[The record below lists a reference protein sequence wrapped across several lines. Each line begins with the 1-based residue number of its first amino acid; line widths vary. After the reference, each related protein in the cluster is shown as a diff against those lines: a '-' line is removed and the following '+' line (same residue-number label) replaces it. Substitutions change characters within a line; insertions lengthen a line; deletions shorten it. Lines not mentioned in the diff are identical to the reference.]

1 MKHSLAKQKAFY
13 ISYGLQLLK
22 TIIMQSKTTTIK
34 KSTAFSAFALLRI
47 SIGIVYF
54 WFGALKF
61 FQGLS
66 PAEQLAMQTI
76 HKITFGLINDHLNII
91 MLATWECLI
100 GVLLIIGKWV
110 KPTLL
115 ILFIHMGCTFT
126 PFIFFPDQIFNIA
139 PYGLSLTGQ
148 YIVKN
153 IIIIAAGLVLW
164 KMEKEKEELLNLP
177 STTSENEEFIP
188 SLRIKEQ
195 ILKEY
200 VVTEDG
206 FKN

>member
-1 MKHSLAKQKAFY
+1 
-13 ISYGLQLLK
+13 
-22 TIIMQSKTTTIK
+22 MQSKTTTIK

-76 HKITFGLINDHLNII
+76 HKITFGLINDHLNIM

-100 GVLLIIGKWV
+100 GVLLIIGKCI

-139 PYGLSLTGQ
+139 PYGLSLSGQ

-188 SLRIKEQ
+188 TLRIKEQ